1 MGNMGSM
8 SSSYVTPGS
17 SNFMSQPGPWW
28 TAFGSGGLEGEPPL
42 LEGIAAVWGAPLIT
56 NPMARTRHQL
66 PSHRQQNIDSSES
79 TGKG

>member
-1 MGNMGSM
+1 MGSNNSISKTLSLRLSKNTDSLQLRSYPAAESSMGNMGSM

-42 LEGIAAVWGAPLIT
+42 LEGIAAV
-56 NPMARTRHQL
+56 
-66 PSHRQQNIDSSES
+66 
-79 TGKG
+79 